1 MEKLLLLQCD
11 DTEATERKR
20 MASGVAERNA
30 DVVRRGTSDAS
41 ETAMAVGKFMS
52 LKLYLIVL
60 FAVYHLRGELKK
72 AGGGGVSIHY
82 RPTLFHNKSSYRMAY
97 FKAR

>member
-1 MEKLLLLQCD
+1 
-11 DTEATERKR
+11 
-20 MASGVAERNA
+20 MALGVAERNA

-72 AGGGGVSIHY
+72 AGGGRVLTTIGLLYS
-82 RPTLFHNKSSYRMAY
+82 TNKSYRMAY
-97 FKAR
+97 